1 MEREKSWSGFLG
13 TPTGLA
19 ACLAVVLAISGCAL
33 QATKPAALSL
43 PALHVSSH
51 ARTAEGA
58 QPAPGFTKLPPPFRS
73 SGPSKSARPD
83 RPIRHTKAPGHRTT
97 GAPPPVVQASPAK
110 SPAPAPHHP
119 APHRPAPPRPSAAG
133 PGPNLAAGAIM
144 TASGFT
150 QTYVPANANDGNPS
164 SYWESTDNAFPQW
177 LDAQLSSA
185 HTVRSLVL
193 RVPPSNLWL
202 ARTQTISVLGSQNG
216 TSWST
221 VKPSAGY
228 DFRPVNDNTVTI
240 DLPASQV
247 RYLRLDFTGN
257 TDWPAGQISEFEIFS
272 GQ

>member
-1 MEREKSWSGFLG
+1 
-13 TPTGLA
+13 
-19 ACLAVVLAISGCAL
+19 
-33 QATKPAALSL
+33 
-43 PALHVSSH
+43 
-51 ARTAEGA
+51 
-58 QPAPGFTKLPPPFRS
+58 
-73 SGPSKSARPD
+73 
-83 RPIRHTKAPGHRTT
+83 
-97 GAPPPVVQASPAK
+97 
-110 SPAPAPHHP
+110 
-119 APHRPAPPRPSAAG
+119 
-133 PGPNLAAGAIM
+133 M

-228 DFRPVNDNTVTI
+228 DFRPVNDDTVTI

-247 RYLRLDFTGN
+247 RYLRLFFTGN